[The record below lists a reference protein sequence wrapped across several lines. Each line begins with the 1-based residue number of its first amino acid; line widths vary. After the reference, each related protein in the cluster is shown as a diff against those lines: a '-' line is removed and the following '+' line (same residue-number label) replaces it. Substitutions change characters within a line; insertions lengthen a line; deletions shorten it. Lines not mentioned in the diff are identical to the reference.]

1 MLTVAPRRGGR
12 PSRLQTVQL
21 QETIL
26 DVATDL
32 FLTHGFGATSIEAVA
47 ARARISK
54 RTFYHRFRDKA
65 DLFEAVVRRLI
76 GRWLP
81 PFEARLLEAG
91 PLDEL
96 LRRLASQILV
106 VALSPEALA
115 LHRVLLAE
123 AQRFPLLAQ
132 VMNEA
137 GATKGVERI
146 AALLAREA
154 EAGRLVIADS
164 RFAAEQF
171 LNMVLSGP
179 QKRALGFGQPLSPA
193 ELELWTRSTVEL
205 FLDGCRGARSRS

>member
-1 MLTVAPRRGGR
+1 
-12 PSRLQTVQL
+12 
-21 QETIL
+21 
-26 DVATDL
+26 
-32 FLTHGFGATSIEAVA
+32 
-47 ARARISK
+47 
-54 RTFYHRFRDKA
+54 
-65 DLFEAVVRRLI
+65 
-76 GRWLP
+76 
-81 PFEARLLEAG
+81 
-91 PLDEL
+91 
-96 LRRLASQILV
+96 
-106 VALSPEALA
+106 
-115 LHRVLLAE
+115 VLLAE
-123 AQRFPLLAQ
+123 AQRFPQLAQ

-154 EAGRLVIADS
+154 KAGRLAITDS